1 MENNTTQASW
11 NKSLCVGP
19 IFSYISALLFFI
31 PSPKVAV
38 HSEKSGGQDKIC
50 VLYQT
55 IRQILSQQRADPPK
69 AFKGWG

>member
-1 MENNTTQASW
+1 MERKRYHRGQITIT
-11 NKSLCVGP
+11 LCVGP

-55 IRQILSQQRADPPK
+55 IK
-69 AFKGWG
+69 ANLQKNK